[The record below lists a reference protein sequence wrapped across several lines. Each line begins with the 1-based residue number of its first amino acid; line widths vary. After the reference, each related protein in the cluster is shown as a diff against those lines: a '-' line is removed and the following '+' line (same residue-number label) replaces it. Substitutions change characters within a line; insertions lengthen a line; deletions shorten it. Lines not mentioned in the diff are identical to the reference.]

1 LKDKAQDTQTPKGV
15 APSWARYLTV
25 SVDVQ
30 GARFAVGVTAWGEG
44 GRHQPIDRF
53 DLISPPEGA
62 PGGKDRA
69 LRPFEVA
76 EDWRVLEPLSS
87 RVWPVDGMGWS
98 LKPVAIAI
106 DMHGGGSTTDH
117 AYRFYRG
124 RRKAGEARRWFLTRG
139 NGGLRHVDR
148 VWLRAPE
155 RASGKR
161 KVASDIKILNMATD
175 RLKDAIAASLRL
187 TEDGQNLCLIP
198 AWMDVPELIE
208 FTAERRTESGWEKRP
223 GMVRNESFDHL
234 VQARALH
241 IIIGAEKIEWSAPAK
256 SWVMLSADNEF
267 AVPDAGQ
274 QDGKPK
280 QVDATLD
287 RKAVAHPPQSH
298 GGWLN
303 KRREKW
309 L

>member
-1 LKDKAQDTQTPKGV
+1 
-15 APSWARYLTV
+15 
-25 SVDVQ
+25 
-30 GARFAVGVTAWGEG
+30 
-44 GRHQPIDRF
+44 
-53 DLISPPEGA
+53 
-62 PGGKDRA
+62 
-69 LRPFEVA
+69 
-76 EDWRVLEPLSS
+76 
-87 RVWPVDGMGWS
+87 M
-98 LKPVAIAI
+98 
-106 DMHGGGSTTDH
+106 
-117 AYRFYRG
+117 
-124 RRKAGEARRWFLTRG
+124 
-139 NGGLRHVDR
+139 
-148 VWLRAPE
+148 RAPE